1 MAKEEAVVR
10 ERTAQLL
17 DEHPPTTTDRR
28 EFWGAQYD
36 LGLAWV
42 QFPQGLGGLGLTP
55 KLQRVVNEELARA
68 KAPNNFARNGIGTGM
83 AAPVI
88 VAYASDELKQ
98 RLLRPMYTCEE
109 IWCQLFSEPGAG
121 SDVAGLATRAVRDGE
136 EWIVTGQKVWTTL
149 AHRAKW
155 GMLVART
162 DPDVPKHKGLTYFII
177 DMRAPAV
184 EVRPLVQIT
193 GDAEFNEVFLNE
205 ARIPDSMRVGDV
217 GEGWNVA
224 VTTLMN
230 ERVALSGAGSIGG
243 DAVGGSPVERLIAR
257 HRPTTDPLMRQRLAQ
272 AFVDGRLIKLNN
284 QRAADKRR
292 SGAEAG

>member
-42 QFPQGLGGLGLTP
+42 QFPEGLGGLGLTP
-55 KLQRVVNEELARA
+55 KLQRVVNDELARA

-121 SDVAGLATRAVRDGE
+121 SDVAGLATRAELDGE
-136 EWIVTGQKVWTTL
+136 EWIVNGQKVWTTL
-149 AHRAKW
+149 AHVAKI

-162 DPDVPKHKGLTYFII
+162 NPDLPKHKGLSYFVV
-177 DMRAPAV
+177 DMHAPGV
-184 EVRPLVQIT
+184 EVRPLVQLT
-193 GDAEFNEVFLNE
+193 GEAEFNQVFLTDVFVP
-205 ARIPDSMRVGDV
+205 RDQLVGQEND
-217 GEGWNVA
+217 GWLVSSA
-224 VTTLMN
+224 TLSH
-230 ERVALSGAGSIGG
+230 ERGTNPRQLVIHAQLLDELLRTAAASGA
-243 DAVGGSPVERLIAR
+243 
-257 HRPTTDPLMRQRLAQ
+257 
-272 AFVDGRLIKLNN
+272 
-284 QRAADKRR
+284 
-292 SGAEAG
+292 